1 MYNTQSISTMH
12 DVRGKRLTILEPFET
27 KQNLLV
33 EKYHQKDEEIVYLYG
48 GPEHSKKGK
57 KTVIFIF
64 DVQKRTNIKQT
75 E

>member
-12 DVRGKRLTILEPFET
+12 DVRGKRLSIFELFET

-57 KTVIFIF
+57 TVIVIF